1 MSGPVAGGAIELTSG
16 LAERLRSE
24 TRTLHATVERQGVMG
39 QMLRG
44 GVELPVYCRLL
55 RNLHAIYQA
64 LEAALTRHHADP
76 CVAEV
81 YAPALQRAPGLAA
94 DLDEL
99 DLPGWRS
106 QPLAAATEQYVQRL
120 KDIEATG
127 SRAVIA
133 HAYVRYL
140 GDLAGGQVLRK
151 LVAARFGLAGGQGT
165 HFYEFGSAEVVGSLL
180 RGFREGLDRMPV
192 SAHDAELIV
201 AEARAAFLRHGELF
215 EQLVL
220 PAPG

>member
-1 MSGPVAGGAIELTSG
+1 MTSG
-16 LAERLRSE
+16 LAERLRTE

-44 GVELPVYCRLL
+44 GVELPVYCLLL

-64 LEAALTRHHADP
+64 LESAMTRHRGDP

-81 YAPALQRAPGLAA
+81 YAPALERAPGLAA
-94 DLDEL
+94 DLDAL
-99 DLPGWRS
+99 DRPGWRS
-106 QPLAAATEQYVQRL
+106 TPLATATEQYVQRL
-120 KDIEATG
+120 QAIDAAG

-151 LVAARFGLAGGQGT
+151 LVSARFGLAAGQGT

-180 RGFREGLDRMPV
+180 RAFREGLDRMPV
-192 SAHDAELIV
+192 SAHDAEMIV

-215 EQLVL
+215 EQLVV